1 MKTEKRFYVVS
12 FEDEAFEEG
21 GKFEGKSPSE
31 LTDEEIVE
39 LAEER
44 GSVLSLDGLINEF
57 NGGEILSD
65 LDYIKA
71 IDIPLYED
79 SAPHIKT
86 INTIELA
93 SDLAHNAMLDE
104 MQVSIDE
111 SEDDERVVSIVE
123 GNRGYTEE
131 ARDIFNRWYDY
142 FLTHIES
149 TEI

>member
-39 LAEER
+39 LTEER
-44 GSVLSLDGLINEF
+44 GLVLSLDGLIAEF
-57 NGGEILSD
+57 NSGELLSE

-71 IDIPLYED
+71 IDMPLYED
-79 SAPHIKT
+79 SEPHIKT

-93 SDLAHNAMLDE
+93 SDLAHNSMLDE

-131 ARDIFNRWYDY
+131 AQDIFNRWYDY